1 MKKIFTLVLLLSAL
15 FVAGTAKADTFKS
28 GKFTFYIY
36 ENNRCAVYY
45 FSDYSATD
53 VEVPATATDDNGQEY
68 TVIGIDEFGMGW
80 GAFKTVKLPD
90 TLEYI
95 EAGGFSSC
103 TSLQEITIPAKVTL
117 IGNKAF
123 AKCTSLT
130 AINVAEDS
138 ETFASVDGALFNK
151 DKDQLLLYPCGKSGA
166 FTIPEGVTAIAD
178 LAFNTCKSLT
188 EVSFPSTL
196 KSIGESAF
204 EGCTSIEEIKLPEGL
219 ETIGNSAFID
229 DYAIQSVTIPSTVTS
244 IGKAAFANCSGMTN
258 AVIGAS
264 VTTLPS
270 TLFESCTSLESVT
283 LPEGLTTIGDY
294 AFQNC
299 SSLKS
304 VDLLKNVN
312 SIGTRAFYQ
321 CAALTA
327 INVVEDNASISSH
340 DGVLYNKDQSKL
352 LVFPA
357 GKAGE
362 YAIQSTCKEID
373 TDAFWKAINLTSVDI
388 PASMETIGDQ
398 AFTYCSALK
407 TVKSH
412 AQTAP
417 TLGEQAFSFID
428 GGSTLYIPEGTSD
441 SYKDWVG
448 YFSSVDTLNEQ
459 SSVITIAADLNNAAA
474 TEMYTINGT
483 RVAANATLAP
493 GIYIRRAGNQ
503 VQKVIVK

>member
-1 MKKIFTLVLLLSAL
+1 
-15 FVAGTAKADTFKS
+15 
-28 GKFTFYIY
+28 
-36 ENNRCAVYY
+36 
-45 FSDYSATD
+45 
-53 VEVPATATDDNGQEY
+53 
-68 TVIGIDEFGMGW
+68 
-80 GAFKTVKLPD
+80 
-90 TLEYI
+90 
-95 EAGGFSSC
+95 
-103 TSLQEITIPAKVTL
+103 
-117 IGNKAF
+117 
-123 AKCTSLT
+123 
-130 AINVAEDS
+130 
-138 ETFASVDGALFNK
+138 
-151 DKDQLLLYPCGKSGA
+151 
-166 FTIPEGVTAIAD
+166 
-178 LAFNTCKSLT
+178 
-188 EVSFPSTL
+188 
-196 KSIGESAF
+196 
-204 EGCTSIEEIKLPEGL
+204 
-219 ETIGNSAFID
+219 
-229 DYAIQSVTIPSTVTS
+229 
-244 IGKAAFANCSGMTN
+244 MTN

-362 YAIQSTCKEID
+362 YAIQNTCKEID

-428 GGSTLYIPEGTSD
+428 GGSTLYIPDGTRD
-441 SYKDWVG
+441 SYQNWVG
-448 YFSSVDTLNEQ
+448 YFGSVDTLNEQ

-483 RVAANATLAP
+483 RVAADATLAP